1 MRKTLTRLA
10 LAGAAVTVLATGAA
24 MAQIPAPPVPPTP
37 PAPPMDDMMAMGPGM
52 MFMHHGRATDPESRA
67 QRLRDV
73 LQLRPDQDAA
83 LKAYVDATSPKII
96 VRDEDDRK
104 DGDKSERPVD
114 RSVERKPPT
123 TLERLDR
130 MSKTAEA
137 LQKRVAATRAF
148 YTALSPSQQKAF
160 DALGLEG
167 GGDHM
172 FIRRFETHGPAA
184 FKGGERRVIIQRK
197 VG

>member
-10 LAGAAVTVLATGAA
+10 LAGAAVTILATSAA
-24 MAQIPAPPVPPTP
+24 VAQIPAPPAPPTP

-52 MFMHHGRATDPESRA
+52 MVMHHGRAADPESRA

-96 VRDEDDRK
+96 VKDEDDRK
-104 DGDKSERPVD
+104 DGDKPD
-114 RSVERKPPT
+114 RLVERKPPT

-130 MSKTAEA
+130 MTKAAEA
-137 LQKRVAATRAF
+137 LQKRVSATRAF

-160 DALGLEG
+160 DALDLEG